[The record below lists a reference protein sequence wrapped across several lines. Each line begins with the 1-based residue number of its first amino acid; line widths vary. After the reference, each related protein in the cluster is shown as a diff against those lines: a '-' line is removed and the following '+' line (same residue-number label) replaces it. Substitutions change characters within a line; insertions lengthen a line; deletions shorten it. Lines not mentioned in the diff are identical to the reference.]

1 MVRFVTVTK
10 QSGRVSPTEKRGDD
24 KPTRCAWCSRAL
36 PTRSPQAIGR
46 RAIYCR
52 RSCRQRAYE
61 ARRRSAELGIGDD
74 DLVITRN
81 ELDDANDRLFEIRLL
96 AADARRDLDDR
107 LAATR
112 VLSRLLD
119 GIDAVIATN

>member
-1 MVRFVTVTK
+1 MNVPANEF
-10 QSGRVSPTEKRGDD
+10 QLIDS
-24 KPTRCAWCSRAL
+24 
-36 PTRSPQAIGR
+36 I
-46 RAIYCR
+46 
-52 RSCRQRAYE
+52 
-61 ARRRSAELGIGDD
+61 RRRVPPHPAVELGIGDD

-96 AADARRDLDDR
+96 VADARRDLDDR